1 MRFLVDAQLPPAL
14 AKWLGGKSCSAKAV
28 REVGLRESDD
38 GSIRHFA
45 VEGGWILVT
54 KDEEFVRRSLNAP
67 HRLQIVW
74 IRLGNCTNGVLFNS
88 LEKLWPQIVRH
99 LRSGRQIVEV
109 KGRSPGRP

>member
-14 AKWLGGKSCSAKAV
+14 AKWIGAKGCSAKAV

-38 GSIRHFA
+38 GSIRNFA

-67 HRLQIVW
+67 EALQIVW
-74 IRLGNCTNGVLFNS
+74 VRLGNCTNWVLFNS

-99 LRSGRQIVEV
+99 LQAGRRIVEV
-109 KGRSPGRP
+109 TRKSPSHR